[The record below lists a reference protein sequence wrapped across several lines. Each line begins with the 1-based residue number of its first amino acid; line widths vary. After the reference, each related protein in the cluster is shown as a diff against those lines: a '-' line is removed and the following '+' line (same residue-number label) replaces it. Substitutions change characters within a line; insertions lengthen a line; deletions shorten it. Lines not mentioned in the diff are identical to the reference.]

1 MSQTFLKKFS
11 FSIFMLLFI
20 LTLAACDPAEEDPVD
35 PIDPVDPVTYVVTF
49 ETNGGGVVASQ
60 TIEEN
65 ETATQPQQP
74 VKEGFDFVHWY
85 VSDENV
91 AFDFSTA
98 ITEDLTL
105 FALWE
110 EEVPVGPTEEELIM
124 LDIEAFDNYDG
135 LIVTSSHLELPTRGE
150 NGTVLSWSTSDP
162 TAITRKGIVVPNPIG
177 GEDKQVTLTLN
188 TRNGDTRLTFTYDLV
203 VKAKTESVITSEV
216 ELPFESTT
224 NEYVVESGTL
234 LTYYVDEGHVPY
246 VNLEAYMNLL
256 DGFVYSDEIEYLFD
270 AETQILTMTYDVTY
284 DNDTE
289 DPEDDETY
297 TYTALLDFEQNTI
310 TVEDMAFFSGYV
322 QSTGTDY
329 SEGLTYLDEMYIE
342 EGDQV
347 VFDLDAYRF
356 DMIYDEGAYVMPVH
370 IINLLFVGSSYYNV
384 YYHVD
389 GYKGIYAFGEEPE
402 TFRTSIANDTTPP
415 ADVQLATF
423 DAFAFTLDY
432 LYGLKKINSIETYY
446 DQLYENID
454 GFLGNAPLFIN
465 KAYSDFVLKNLDELH
480 SSMIYTTVYDDVEG
494 DTPSLSLFD
503 LGPRVKSWYDVYY
516 GVQDEFDLRWPDGDV
531 PPYRII
537 EDTAIIYLDGFVT
550 KSVDDDESVVDS
562 DDYMRDA
569 IEDMFIENPNI
580 ENIVVDLSY
589 NTGGNI
595 GALYRV
601 LGYVTENPIEVNY
614 QDPLTNEKQTYWV
627 EVATNAVQNVDWY
640 FLTSKVTF
648 SAANLMAA
656 IGKYQDIATIIGSTS
671 GGGASSIIPV
681 ILPDGSMYQLSS
693 LNVLSYREGSDVD
706 GWVYNDIEYGVE
718 PDYFLP
724 VSELYNDQAIL
735 DLINAIKD
743 GTATPYTSS

>member
-11 FSIFMLLFI
+11 FSIFMLLLIF
-20 LTLAACDPAEEDPVD
+20 TLVACDPEETPED

-49 ETNGGGVVASQ
+49 DTNGGGEVASQ

-65 ETATQPQQP
+65 KTATLPQAP
-74 VKEGFDFVHWY
+74 EKEGFNFVYWY
-85 VSDENV
+85 LDDENV
-91 AFDFSTA
+91 AFDFLTV
-98 ITEDLTL
+98 ITEDVTL

-110 EEVPVGPTEEELIM
+110 EKIPEGPTEEELIM
-124 LDIEAFDNYDG
+124 LDIEAFESFEG
-135 LIVTSSHLELPTRGE
+135 LIVTTSSLELPSKGE
-150 NGTVLSWSTSDP
+150 NGTVLSWSSSDP
-162 TAITRKGIVVPNPIG
+162 TAITRRGIVIPNPIG

-224 NEYVVESGTL
+224 NEYTVANGTL

-246 VNLEAYMNLL
+246 VNLQDYMNLL
-256 DGFVYSDEIEYLFD
+256 NGFVYSDEIEYLFD
-270 AETQILTMTYDVTY
+270 AETQVLTMTYDVTY

-289 DPEDDETY
+289 DPLDDETY
-297 TYTALLDFEQNTI
+297 TYTALLDFVENTI
-310 TVEDMAFFSGYV
+310 TVDDMAFFSGYV
-322 QSTGTDY
+322 QSTGTNY
-329 SEGLTYLDEMYIE
+329 SEGLSYLDEMYIE
-342 EGDQV
+342 DGDQV

-356 DMIYDEGAYVMPVH
+356 DMIYDDGAYVMPIH
-370 IINLLFVGSSYYNV
+370 IINLLFAGSSYYNV

-402 TFRTSIANDTTPP
+402 TFRTSVANDTSVP

-432 LYGLKKINSIETYY
+432 LYGLKKTNSVVTYY
-446 DQLYENID
+446 DQLYANVQ
-454 GFLGNAPLFIN
+454 GFLGVSTSTIN
-465 KAYSDFVLKNLDELH
+465 NAYSDFVLENLDELH

-494 DTPSLSLFD
+494 ETPSLSILD
-503 LGPRVKSWYDVYY
+503 LGPRVKSWYDVLFS
-516 GVQDEFDLRWPDGDV
+516 VQDAIDARWPDGNI

-537 EDTAIIYLDGFVT
+537 ENTAIIYLDGFVT

-569 IEDMFIENPNI
+569 IEAMFIENPNI

-589 NTGGNI
+589 NTGGNL

-656 IGKYQDIATIIGSTS
+656 IGKYQGIATIIGSTS

-681 ILPDGSMYQLSS
+681 ILPDGSIYQLSS

-706 GWVYNDIEYGVE
+706 GWTYNDIEYGVE
-718 PDYFLP
+718 PDYFLA
-724 VSELYNDQAIL
+724 VSDLYKDQAIL

-743 GTATPYTSS
+743 GTATPYASS